1 MDSIRKDKKVNNH
14 AFVDLGLPSG
24 NLWATCNVG
33 ASSPEQ
39 AGLYFAW
46 GETTGVTAEQVE
58 NGERKFNE
66 SLKEIKENLALNQDT
81 AHLNM
86 GGSWRMPTKIDFHE
100 LLENTSHEIKN
111 LNGTNVFLFTSNING
126 NSIFLPITS
135 FWSSSMA
142 GQRGAWLLTC
152 HKGKYG
158 DMVGV
163 EFNFRSKLFSVRG
176 VC

>member
-1 MDSIRKDKKVNNH
+1 MDSRVKDKKVNNH

-66 SLKEIKENLALNQDT
+66 SLKEIKDNLALKQDG

-86 GGSWRMPTKIDFHE
+86 GGS
-100 LLENTSHEIKN
+100 
-111 LNGTNVFLFTSNING
+111 
-126 NSIFLPITS
+126 
-135 FWSSSMA
+135 
-142 GQRGAWLLTC
+142 
-152 HKGKYG
+152 
-158 DMVGV
+158 
-163 EFNFRSKLFSVRG
+163 
-176 VC
+176 